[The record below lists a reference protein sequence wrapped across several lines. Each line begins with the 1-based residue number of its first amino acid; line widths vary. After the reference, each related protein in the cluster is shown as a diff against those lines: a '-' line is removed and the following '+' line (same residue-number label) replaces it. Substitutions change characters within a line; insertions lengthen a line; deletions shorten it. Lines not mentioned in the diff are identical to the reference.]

1 MTKKMSK
8 LLSTIIAFGTVVALV
23 GAGFCSWMFIET
35 GEKKEEEKQI
45 QVVITDEAS
54 AGYFRIDQQPLYV
67 VLSEGAYSSADL
79 FDGISFYSKKFDE
92 NDQEYIESD
101 DKFIMTF
108 VKPSQTNLDYL
119 VSQGL
124 TKLKLGLKLQISN
137 EIDTDDGGNTLNP
150 LSHYVETVST
160 FEYIYDSS
168 FGCYTYYDE
177 SSTIPSSYLDALN
190 IDKNINNNDE
200 NEVSYIIRLSKV
212 IKYVS
217 QDVKPLT
224 ISKYNQLVKDSYNQ
238 NWKIRISLY
247 SEYVS

>member
-1 MTKKMSK
+1 MTKKMTK
-8 LLSTIIAFGTVVALV
+8 LLSTMIAFGSIVALV
-23 GAGFCSWMFIET
+23 GTGFCSWLLVDNGTI
-35 GEKKEEEKQI
+35 KEEEKKI
-45 QVVITDEAS
+45 QVIVTDEAS

-79 FDGISFYSKKFDE
+79 FDGISFYSKKVDE
-92 NDQEYIESD
+92 NDNEYIEND

-137 EIDTDDGGNTLNP
+137 ETDVDEGGNTLNP
-150 LSHYVETVST
+150 LNYYVETVST
-160 FEYIYDSS
+160 FSYLYDSS
-168 FGCYTYYDE
+168 FGCYSYYDE
-177 SSTIPSSYLDALN
+177 SSSIPASYLDALN
-190 IDKNINNNDE
+190 IDENINNTNE
-200 NEVSYIIRLSKV
+200 NEISYTIKLSKV

-217 QDVKPLT
+217 QEVKPLT

-238 NWKIRISLY
+238 NWKIRISLF
-247 SEYVS
+247 SQYVS